1 MEAKRIIAL
10 YSDSPMVGKTTVAQM
25 LATRG
30 VYRILSFASPLKE
43 MLEALLR
50 NCGIQ
55 NTEEYLYSPKHK
67 NDPIPECGG
76 KTARQLMQTLGTEW
90 GRKTVYHNL
99 WLKLMGTRIQ
109 RAFDA
114 GYSVIVDDMRFRNEY
129 ESLAL
134 LGAWM
139 VRLYRPGVEYRADHT
154 SEGQLKSMSFDFHL
168 SNGGSLDELAAKV
181 DALHDVLLASEAQNQ
196 TTLMAGM
203 ITHHLMKQD
212 VF

>member
-1 MEAKRIIAL
+1 MDSKRIIAL

-25 LATRG
+25 LAAKDD
-30 VYRILSFASPLKE
+30 YQILSFASPLKE
-43 MLEALLR
+43 MLASLLR
-50 NCGIQ
+50 NCGIE

-67 NDPIPECGG
+67 NDPIPACGG

-99 WLKLMGTRIQ
+99 WLKLMGVRIQ

-134 LGAWM
+134 LGAWTI
-139 VRLYRPGVEYRADHT
+139 RLYRPGVAYQTNHP

-203 ITHHLMKQD
+203 ITDHLMKQD